1 MINIH
6 KWRIFGLAILVTLIT
21 VLVVLN
27 IRSQYSATATLLIE
41 SQQAKAVS
49 IEEVY
54 GMNSSQQEYYLTQF
68 EILKSRS
75 IAQTVVEKMDLTN
88 HPDFEVKPGL
98 MTRLRDLLP
107 FLPTPESELTEAE
120 LAPKPAKT

>member
-1 MINIH
+1 MAVTDLMVSPAPQQDVIDLRKYFSVINVH
-6 KWRIFGLAILVTLIT
+6 KWRILGLAVLVTLIT
-21 VLVVLN
+21 ILAVLN

-41 SQQAKAVS
+41 SQQAKAIS

-75 IAQTVVEKMDLTN
+75 LAQTVVERMDL
-88 HPDFEVKPGL
+88 
-98 MTRLRDLLP
+98 
-107 FLPTPESELTEAE
+107 
-120 LAPKPAKT
+120 AP